1 MILYSVFTEKQEQIK
16 QSLHYYCMF
25 DEAWTQGA

>member
-1 MILYSVFTEKQEQIK
+1 MNLMILYSVFTEKQEQIK

-25 DEAWTQGA
+25 DEA